1 MIICGRIFLFRI
13 FIFTKSLD
21 KSEKTGYTIIEDI
34 LKGTRGIK
42 FLQIKMI
49 HKSEIFGF
57 ETIKHEADICIIGA
71 GAAGLFAATAA
82 ARHGAKV
89 VVMHDRPVV
98 GGNASSEIR
107 MWIRGARGRDRNES
121 GITEELALMNL
132 RRNPTLN
139 FSIWDS
145 VTYELLLNEPNVELI
160 LNCSC
165 LDAVM
170 DKNTVSSIKG
180 WQTTTQKFHEVK
192 AKIFCDCSG
201 DSVLAPLTGAEFRMG
216 REARDEFGED
226 IAPEISDNKTM
237 GMSCLMQVRE
247 TDREVPYK
255 APDWATKFT
264 DETISH
270 RVSLK
275 NPLAFKGDNFWWIEL
290 GGNVDSIAD
299 TETLRHELLK
309 ITFGVWD
316 FYKNSGHYD
325 AKNWELDWVGFL
337 PGKRESRRYVGD
349 YILKQSDVRE
359 GGHFDDLIAYGGWSM
374 DDHNPDGFGTKER
387 PTIYHPAPS
396 PFGIPYRCL
405 YSKNIDNLMFS
416 GRNIS
421 CTHTAMSS
429 CRVMGTCS
437 TLGQAMGTAAA
448 MAIRYGTSPR
458 GIYESHIGELR
469 QTLME
474 DDCWLP
480 FSSRALTPMSEGARA
495 EVISGDKATDAG
507 ILFDGLDRVV
517 DGVDHKLV
525 MDFGDSLDIIFPEVR
540 KPDEV
545 RFIFDSD
552 LNRDSFEE
560 GVYWQA
566 KDYPMRCNR
575 QLDEKF
581 AHLPDTLLK
590 SFEVLVDDGSGEFK
604 SVVKVDENYKRLWK
618 LPLGTEVKRI
628 RLIPLG
634 AYGAEKAG
642 IYSVILK

>member
-1 MIICGRIFLFRI
+1 
-13 FIFTKSLD
+13 
-21 KSEKTGYTIIEDI
+21 
-34 LKGTRGIK
+34 
-42 FLQIKMI
+42 MI

-57 ETIKHEADICIIGA
+57 ETIEHEADICIVGA
-71 GAAGLFAATAA
+71 GAAGLFAAAAA

-107 MWIRGARGRDRNES
+107 MWIRGARGRDKNES

-145 VTYELLLNEPNVELI
+145 VTYELLFNEPNVELI
-160 LNCSC
+160 LYCSC

-170 DKNTVSSIKG
+170 DGNEIVSIKG
-180 WQTTTQKFHEVK
+180 WQTTTQKYHEVK

-216 REARDEFGED
+216 RESREEFGED
-226 IAPEISDNKTM
+226 IAPEVSDNKTM

-247 TDREVPYK
+247 TDREIPFK
-255 APDWATKFT
+255 APDWAEKFT

-275 NPLAFKGDNFWWIEL
+275 NPTAFKNDNFWWIEL
-290 GGNVDSIAD
+290 GGNVDSISD
-299 TETLRHELLK
+299 TETLRHELLS

-325 AKNWELDWVGFL
+325 SKNWELEWVGFL
-337 PGKRESRRYVGD
+337 PGKRENRRYVGD
-349 YILKQSDVRE
+349 YILKQQDVRE
-359 GGHFDDLIAYGGWSM
+359 GGHFDDLVAYGGWSM
-374 DDHNPDGFGTKER
+374 DDHNPDGFRTKER

-405 YSKNIDNLMFS
+405 YSVNIKNLMFS

-421 CTHTAMSS
+421 CTHTSMSS

-448 MAIRYGTSPR
+448 MAVRYDTTPR
-458 GIYESHIGELR
+458 GIYESYIGELR

-480 FSSRALTPMSEGARA
+480 FSSRALTAVMEGATA
-495 EVISGDKATDAG
+495 EVGKEDAS
-507 ILFDGLDRVV
+507 IVFDGLDRVI

-525 MDFGDSLDIIFPEVR
+525 MNFGENLDIILPEVR
-540 KPDEV
+540 KVDEL

-552 LNRDSFEE
+552 LNRDSFDDS
-560 GVYWQA
+560 VYSQA

-575 QLDEKF
+575 SLSENF
-581 AHLPDTLLK
+581 VHLPATLLK
-590 SFEVLVDDGSGEFK
+590 SFEVSVDDGSGEWK
-604 SVVKVDENYKRLWK
+604 KVAKVDDNYRRLWK
-618 LPLGTEVKRI
+618 LTLNSAVKRI
-628 RLIPLG
+628 RLTPLS
-634 AYGAEKAG
+634 AYGAGNAV

>member
-1 MIICGRIFLFRI
+1 M
-13 FIFTKSLD
+13 
-21 KSEKTGYTIIEDI
+21 
-34 LKGTRGIK
+34 KGHGHNN
-42 FLQIKMI
+42 MI

-57 ETIKHEADICIIGA
+57 ETIEHEADVCIVGA
-71 GAAGLFAATAA
+71 GAAGLFAAASA

-107 MWIRGARGRDRNES
+107 MWIRGARGRDKNES

-145 VTYELLLNEPNVELI
+145 VTYELLINEPNVELI

-170 DKNTVSSIKG
+170 DGNEIVSIKG

-216 REARDEFGED
+216 RESREEFGED
-226 IAPEISDNKTM
+226 IAPEVSDNKTM

-247 TDREVPYK
+247 TDREIPFK
-255 APDWATKFT
+255 APDWAEKFT

-270 RVSLK
+270 RVNLN
-275 NPLAFKGDNFWWIEL
+275 NPTAFKNDNFWWIEL
-290 GGNVDSIAD
+290 GGNVDSISD
-299 TETLRHELLK
+299 TEALRHELLS

-349 YILKQSDVRE
+349 YILKQQDVRE
-359 GGHFDDLIAYGGWSM
+359 GGHFDDLVAYGGWSM
-374 DDHNPDGFGTKER
+374 DDHNPDGFRTKER

-405 YSKNIDNLMFS
+405 YSVNIKNLMFS

-421 CTHTAMSS
+421 CTHTSMSS

-448 MAIRYGTSPR
+448 MAVRYDTTPR
-458 GIYESHIGELR
+458 GIYESYIGELR

-480 FSSRALTPMSEGARA
+480 FSSRALTAVMEGATA
-495 EVISGDKATDAG
+495 EVGKEDAS
-507 ILFDGLDRVV
+507 IVFDGLDRVI

-525 MDFGDSLDIIFPEVR
+525 MNFGENLDITLPEVR
-540 KPDEV
+540 KVDEL

-552 LNRDSFEE
+552 LNRDSFDDVTY
-560 GVYWQA
+560 GQA

-575 QLDEKF
+575 SLSENF
-581 AHLPDTLLK
+581 AHLPSTLLK
-590 SFEVLVDDGSGEFK
+590 SFEVSVDDGSGEWK
-604 SVVKVDENYKRLWK
+604 KVAEVDDNYRRLWK
-618 LPLGTEVKRI
+618 LTLNSAVKRI
-628 RLIPLG
+628 RLTPLS
-634 AYGAEKAG
+634 AYGAGNAG